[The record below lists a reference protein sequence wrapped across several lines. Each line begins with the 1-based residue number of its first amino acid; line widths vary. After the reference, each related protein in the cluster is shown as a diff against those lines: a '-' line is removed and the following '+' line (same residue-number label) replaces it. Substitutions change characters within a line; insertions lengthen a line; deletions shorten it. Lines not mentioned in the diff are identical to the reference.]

1 LNKFKKSIGVAGL
14 LLVLVLAYWPPSH
27 APDAVPG
34 QPLVLPGMPVAL
46 PVPQAPALEP
56 VLAAAVRA
64 VAPASVAAASALAL
78 PKVFEMPELTRR
90 VADAPAIRIGDRDW
104 KVLGTRDI
112 SNNSGPVTTLLLR
125 DEASGQIDYRQSV
138 LRFVLVEGQDYE
150 AFIRSRSQ
158 ATRVFVNPLYGD
170 IAVDASRIAAEYA
183 ELAGDR
189 RVSKVMFVPLEV
201 RRTAK

>member
-1 LNKFKKSIGVAGL
+1 
-14 LLVLVLAYWPPSH
+14 
-27 APDAVPG
+27 
-34 QPLVLPGMPVAL
+34 M
-46 PVPQAPALEP
+46 
-56 VLAAAVRA
+56 LAAAVRA